1 MRGRVGVDCV
11 IFAET
16 VDPTSVSAEIEGV
29 DTEMSEIG
37 MAFDL
42 FRHRKWELDL
52 ALGMD
57 RSYVPEHN

>member
-29 DTEMSEIG
+29 DTEISEIG
-37 MAFDL
+37 VAFDL
-42 FRHRKWELDL
+42 FRH
-52 ALGMD
+52 
-57 RSYVPEHN
+57 